1 MKKRIVFIV
10 AGILLVSCGPKRLG
24 CGPRRCDVDSKKIE
38 YKPDIQIQK
47 ATKTA

>member
-24 CGPRRCDVDSKKIE
+24 CGPRRCDTDIKKIE
-38 YKPDIQIQK
+38 KSDRITQK